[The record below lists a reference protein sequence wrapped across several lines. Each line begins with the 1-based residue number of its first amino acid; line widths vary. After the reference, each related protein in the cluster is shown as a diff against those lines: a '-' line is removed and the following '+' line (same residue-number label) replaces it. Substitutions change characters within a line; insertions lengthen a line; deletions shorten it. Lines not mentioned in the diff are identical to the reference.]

1 MSKSVVILSVFF
13 STTCW
18 IVLCCL
24 SMSITLCKTE
34 ATLISSGPWFGSLF
48 KSNAT
53 NWKHSSSFESLIL
66 IKAAIISQ
74 ASFSWAALAKESLRC
89 CCSEIRARYHPNP
102 TPDRW
107 PLESLPLGSETG
119 IQVSAVVGIG
129 DHLGRQLPVSLLV
142 PVAVTSVDTTLL
154 PTKFWRRNRV
164 EPEVGAL
171 VSILKF
177 GNPQASVIGIG
188 GRLEGSGSL
197 SPSERW
203 FHYS

>member
-1 MSKSVVILSVFF
+1 MIRSFASSFCMALLVS
-13 STTCW
+13 
-18 IVLCCL
+18 LCFL
-24 SMSITLCKTE
+24 
-34 ATLISSGPWFGSLF
+34 W
-48 KSNAT
+48 
-53 NWKHSSSFESLIL
+53 SSSVTHIISGICQIATRVEMAVINVLYLPFLTIYTSGALTTITGIHSLIE
-66 IKAAIISQ
+66 
-74 ASFSWAALAKESLRC
+74 WNRAALCSRDNKRLFVL
-89 CCSEIRARYHPNP
+89 CSEIRARYHPNP